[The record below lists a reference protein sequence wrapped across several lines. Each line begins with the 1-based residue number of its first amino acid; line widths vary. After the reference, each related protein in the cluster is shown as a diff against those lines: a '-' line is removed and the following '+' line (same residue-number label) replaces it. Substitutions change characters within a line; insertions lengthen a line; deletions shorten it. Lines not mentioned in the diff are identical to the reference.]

1 MKQIILILSLIC
13 IFFINTNAQNKALSI
28 SDIVNETLKKE
39 ADHIAKISFEF
50 KADSAV
56 VFDKTVSI
64 FFNTNQS
71 YIKSS
76 LPADFIEQLPELL
89 QFLTDLTGTETV
101 KILAKEK
108 GTNVWQ
114 SIEYFANHPEILK
127 YEKPASADPNYV
139 DKNGNN
145 NTVVSRVFPGGTNS
159 PTTTG
164 PLAGKTVWLSP
175 GHGWHNTGSGFVTQ
189 RGTSNEMV
197 EDFTTIESIN
207 NYLMYYL
214 INAGAN
220 VWSVRERDVNTNEV
234 IIDNDVPT
242 SGYAE
247 TGTWADGSVAGYGG
261 SYRVATSS
269 ATETATASYTATIPQ
284 SGWYWV
290 SVRCI
295 AGANRATDAQFTI
308 IHSGD
313 TSVVKIN
320 QEIHSDTWVYAGQ
333 YYFTVDSLNK
343 IIISNTSTESGQAII
358 ADAVRLGGGIGA
370 TADCTS
376 GGNASGKARSD
387 ESAKQYS
394 QFQKF
399 NSCVEDVTVRP
410 RYAEYEL
417 AKGTPSE
424 ISNAVFVSLHTNA
437 FNASANGTET
447 YSYDGTSASQPFIT
461 AGSVDLKNYVHN
473 QVVGDIQSA
482 WKPTW
487 VNRGPKVANFG
498 ELRPLLSIPG
508 ILLELAFHDA
518 AVDATELK
526 KPEFRR
532 FAARAIYKGIVKFF
546 NNRDGTALA
555 ILPEQPNNIAAK
567 NIGSNNIQLTWTAP
581 LSGGVNG
588 DAATGYKI
596 YVSKNGKSFK
606 DGIPVTT
613 NNYTFSGEPKTTYY
627 FKISA
632 TNAGGESFA
641 SSVVAARTPK
651 VGSTAVPYLIVDGF
665 DRLDASA
672 LIPVVESAALGTVK
686 RMKLDRMNRYDYM
699 IEHATAIGTCNNIAF
714 DGCQNETVIAGI
726 IVLGNYAGVDW
737 ITGEE
742 STVDKSLDVA
752 ERALLK
758 TYLNAGGSLFISGS
772 EIGWDIGRAASAN
785 VDLDFYNN
793 YLKANFIGDGAG
805 TYNFNG
811 TTTLFTGQSATF
823 DNSTNGYYNVDF
835 ADRLAVNGGS
845 SIALNYNGGTADG
858 AAVAYD
864 GVFNVIYLGFPFEA
878 ITSAAARNNL
888 MCNAI
893 AFLTP
898 NAVVPIIGLVL
909 EGYNKNTLNIIKWK
923 TVAEINTQYMIIE
936 RSENGILFTE
946 ISNKFLP
953 KGNAITGAEYF
964 FTDNSI
970 LQNGFYRIKVV
981 DIDGKISYSN
991 KILLKAPQNEKLFLV
1006 INNPA
1011 TNEIKI
1017 SLQKNTDAQIRL
1029 SNSLGQTLY
1038 EKNIKSTTAFVHSIN
1053 VNNYAKGIYLLTV
1066 FNKTTRQVEKIVIQ

>member
-1 MKQIILILSLIC
+1 MKQITLLFLTIL
-13 IFFINTNAQNKALSI
+13 FFCVNIHAQHTNESI
-28 SDIVNETLKKE
+28 PEIVNEILKKE
-39 ADHIAKISFEF
+39 AEHLPKLTVEF

-56 VFDKTVSI
+56 VSGKVLSVY
-64 FFNTNQS
+64 FNCNQTFV
-71 YIKSS
+71 KST
-76 LPADFIEQLPELL
+76 LPADYIEQLPELL
-89 QFLTDLTGTETV
+89 QCLTDKTGTERV
-101 KILAKEK
+101 QLLAEET
-108 GTNVWQ
+108 GTNTWQ
-114 SIEYFANHPEILK
+114 SLEYFADHPEPIK
-127 YEKPASADPNYV
+127 YIAPKSV
-139 DKNGNN
+139 DVSYSDIVGNN
-145 NTVVSRVFPGGTNS
+145 DNVVSRVFPGGTNS
-159 PTTTG
+159 PTPTG

-214 INAGAN
+214 LNAGAN

-234 IIDNDVPT
+234 IIDNDVPA

-247 TGTWADGSVAGYGG
+247 TGSWTDGAVAGYGG
-261 SYRVATSS
+261 TYRVATAAAS
-269 ATETATASYTATIPQ
+269 ETATASFTATIPQ

-295 AGANRATDAQFTI
+295 AGANRVSDAQFTI

-333 YYFTVDSLNK
+333 YYFTVDSVNK
-343 IIISNTSTESGQAII
+343 IIVSNVSLESGQAII

-370 TADCTS
+370 SPDCLN
-376 GGNASGKARSD
+376 GGSASGRARSD
-387 ESAKQYS
+387 ESARQYA

-417 AKGTPSE
+417 AKGTATE

-447 YSYDGTSASQPFIT
+447 YSYDGTSASQPNIT

-555 ILPEQPNNIAAK
+555 ILPEQPNNIVAK

-596 YVSKNGKSFK
+596 YISKNGKSFK
-606 DGIPVTT
+606 NGIPVTT
-613 NNYTFSGEPKTTYY
+613 NNYTFSGEAKTTYY
-627 FKISA
+627 FKITA

-651 VGSTAVPYLIVDGF
+651 VGFTAVPYLIVDGF

-672 LIPVVESAALGTVK
+672 LIPVAESATLGTVK
-686 RMKLDRMNRYDYM
+686 RMKLERMNRYDYM
-699 IEHATAIGTCNNIAF
+699 IEHANAIGTCNNIAF
-714 DGCQNETVIAGI
+714 DGCQNEAVIAGSI
-726 IVLGNYAGVDW
+726 LLGNYTGVDW

-742 STVDKSLDVA
+742 STVDKSLDVT
-752 ERALLK
+752 ERALIK
-758 TYLNAGGSLFISGS
+758 TYLNAGGNLFISGS
-772 EIGWDIGRAASAN
+772 EIGWDLGRDASAN

-793 YLKANFIGDGAG
+793 YLKANYIDDGSG
-805 TYNFNG
+805 TYNFDG
-811 TTTLFTGQSATF
+811 TATIFTGQSATF
-823 DNSTNGYYNVDF
+823 DNGTNGYYNVDF
-835 ADRLAVNGGS
+835 PDRIAPNAGS
-845 SIALNYNGGTADG
+845 VLALNYNGGTADG

-864 GVFNVIYLGFPFEA
+864 GIFNVIYLGFPFEA
-878 ITSAAARNNL
+878 ITNTTSRNNL

-898 NAVVPIIGLVL
+898 AVVLPITGLTV
-909 EGYNKNTLNIIKWK
+909 EGQNKNTQNILTWK
-923 TVAEINTQYMIIE
+923 TLAEINTKYMVVE
-936 RSENGILFTE
+936 RSDNGIFFYE
-946 ISNKFLP
+946 ISSKFLP
-953 KGNAITGAEYF
+953 KGNSSVGAEYLF
-964 FTDNSI
+964 IDFNV
-970 LQNGFYRIKVV
+970 LQNGHYRIKVV
-981 DIDGKISYSN
+981 DIDGKISFSN
-991 KILLKAPQNEKLFLV
+991 QIVLNTPKTEKLFTVL
-1006 INNPA
+1006 NNP
-1011 TNEIKI
+1011 
-1017 SLQKNTDAQIRL
+1017 L
-1029 SNSLGQTLY
+1029 SNSLKITLPKNIKVQIKLSNTLGQSVY
-1038 EKNIKSTTAFVHSIN
+1038 EKNIESTNTFLYNIDVSN
-1053 VNNYAKGIYLLTV
+1053 FSKGVYYLSVSNKNNK
-1066 FNKTTRQVEKIVIQ
+1066 QVEKILIQ